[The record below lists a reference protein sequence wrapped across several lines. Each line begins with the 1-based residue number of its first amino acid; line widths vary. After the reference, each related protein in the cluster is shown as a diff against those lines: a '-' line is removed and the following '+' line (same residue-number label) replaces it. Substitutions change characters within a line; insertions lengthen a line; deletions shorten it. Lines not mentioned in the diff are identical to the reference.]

1 MKFVLNVAILV
12 TATEIGIVA
21 EKQVAC
27 NGVSHSR
34 LTQDAKSLGFVLMV
48 FFGKEVFLKQQK

>member
-48 FFGKEVFLKQQK
+48 FLEKRCF